1 MVMFSCK
8 ELQFDYDKKQISQN
22 LKKFKKILNSVKIYC
37 APHQHKNIWGVH
49 YWLCGHESRRESIL
63 L

>member
-22 LKKFKKILNSVKIYC
+22 LKKFLKKY
-37 APHQHKNIWGVH
+37 
-49 YWLCGHESRRESIL
+49 
-63 L
+63 

>member
-22 LKKFKKILNSVKIYC
+22 LKKFL
-37 APHQHKNIWGVH
+37 KNIKFSENL
-49 YWLCGHESRRESIL
+49 LCTTST
-63 L
+63 